1 MYGDYSKY
9 LELLK
14 KRYIRNGIVELG
26 DLDVEVNKYEL
37 ISVLSDLEDINKYL
51 AIATDNNPSLQL
63 LAKDYITFYESLRR
77 KVVEEYNNLYDER
90 IEELYTSVLNQVKI
104 GTVEDDYRVVS
115 KDVRPYVLGD
125 VGEPS
130 EVELT
135 PRELQEVKVLATV
148 VQDERPKDLE
158 IKGESN
164 LVDVITDLDDLGD
177 LDEGDAEL
185 FGFYDDDDD
194 FEDLDDLDDED
205 DFEDAFDV
213 GGIAVKG
220 NYMTLG
226 GDVDLPK
233 GLKRDFSLGL
243 DKPIKKSDFVPRRST
258 PQRDFKG
265 TEGINHSKK
274 LVTGG
279 KMVETNQN
287 FNERMYDKLDN
298 FSGALVDRLVKK
310 IK

>member
-26 DLDVEVNKYEL
+26 DLDVEANKYEL

-90 IEELYTSVLNQVKI
+90 IEELYTNVLNQVKI
-104 GTVEDDYRVVS
+104 GTVEDEYRVVRKEVS
-115 KDVRPYVLGD
+115 PYVLGD
-125 VGEPS
+125 VTES
-130 EVELT
+130 TEVELT
-135 PRELQEVKVLATV
+135 SKELQEVKVLATLV
-148 VQDERPKDLE
+148 KDERPQDLE
-158 IKGESN
+158 LEDESD
-164 LVDVITDLDDLGD
+164 LVDAITDLDDLGD

-185 FGFYDDDDD
+185 FGLYDDDD
-194 FEDLDDLDDED
+194 FDDED
-205 DFEDAFDV
+205 DFEDAFDDV
-213 GGIAVKG
+213 AEISNKG

-226 GDVDLPK
+226 GDIDLPK

-243 DKPIKKSDFVPRRST
+243 DKPIKKSDFVPKRTIS
-258 PQRDFKG
+258 QRDSKG
-265 TEGINHSKK
+265 TEGSNHSRKP
-274 LVTGG
+274 VNGG
-279 KMVETNQN
+279 QMVETNQN

>member
-26 DLDVEVNKYEL
+26 DLDVEANKYEL

-90 IEELYTSVLNQVKI
+90 IEDLYTNVLNQVKI
-104 GTVEDDYRVVS
+104 GTVEDEYRVVS
-115 KDVRPYVLGD
+115 KEVSPYVLGD
-125 VGEPS
+125 VTES
-130 EVELT
+130 MEVELT
-135 PRELQEVKVLATV
+135 SKELQEVKVLATL
-148 VQDERPKDLE
+148 VQDEQPQDLE
-158 IKGESN
+158 IEDESD
-164 LVDVITDLDDLGD
+164 LVGAITDLDALGD

-185 FGFYDDDDD
+185 FGLYDDDDD
-194 FEDLDDLDDED
+194 FEDLDDED

-213 GGIAVKG
+213 GEIAVKG

-265 TEGINHSKK
+265 TEGGNHSRK

>member
-26 DLDVEVNKYEL
+26 DLDVEANKYEL

-90 IEELYTSVLNQVKI
+90 IEELYTNVLNQVKI
-104 GTVEDDYRVVS
+104 GTVEDEYRVVS
-115 KDVRPYVLGD
+115 KEVSPYVLGD
-125 VGEPS
+125 VTES
-130 EVELT
+130 TEVELT
-135 PRELQEVKVLATV
+135 SKELQEVKVLATL
-148 VQDERPKDLE
+148 VQDEQPQDLE
-158 IKGESN
+158 LEDESD

-185 FGFYDDDDD
+185 FGLYDDDDFDD
-194 FEDLDDLDDED
+194 FDDED
-205 DFEDAFDV
+205 DFEDAFDDV
-213 GGIAVKG
+213 AEISNKG
-220 NYMTLG
+220 NYMSLG

-243 DKPIKKSDFVPRRST
+243 DKPIKKSDFVPKRTVS
-258 PQRDFKG
+258 QRESKG
-265 TEGINHSKK
+265 IEGSNHSRKP
-274 LVTGG
+274 VNSGQ
-279 KMVETNQN
+279 MVETNQN

>member
-26 DLDVEVNKYEL
+26 DLDVEANKYEL

-115 KDVRPYVLGD
+115 KEVSPYVLATD
-125 VGEPS
+125 NVPQ
-130 EVELT
+130 VELT
-135 PRELQEVKVLATV
+135 PKELQEVKVLATL

-158 IKGESN
+158 LENESN
-164 LVDVITDLDDLGD
+164 LVGVITDLDDLGD

-194 FEDLDDLDDED
+194 FEDLDDED

-213 GGIAVKG
+213 AEIADKG
-220 NYMTLG
+220 SYMTLG

-258 PQRDFKG
+258 LQRDFKG
-265 TEGINHSKK
+265 TEGSNHSRKP
-274 LVTGG
+274 VNSG

>member
-26 DLDVEVNKYEL
+26 DLDVEANKYEL

-90 IEELYTSVLNQVKI
+90 IEELYTNVLNQVKI
-104 GTVEDDYRVVS
+104 GTVEDEYRVVS
-115 KDVRPYVLGD
+115 KEVSPYVLGD
-125 VGEPS
+125 VTKS
-130 EVELT
+130 TEVELT
-135 PRELQEVKVLATV
+135 SKELQEVKVLATLV
-148 VQDERPKDLE
+148 KDERPQDLE
-158 IKGESN
+158 IEDESD
-164 LVDVITDLDDLGD
+164 LVDAITDLDDLGD

-185 FGFYDDDDD
+185 FGLYDDDDFDD
-194 FEDLDDLDDED
+194 FDDED
-205 DFEDAFDV
+205 DFEDAFDDV
-213 GGIAVKG
+213 VEISNKG

-243 DKPIKKSDFVPRRST
+243 DKPIKKSDFVPKRTVS
-258 PQRDFKG
+258 QRDSKG
-265 TEGINHSKK
+265 TGGSNHSRKP
-274 LVTGG
+274 VNGG
-279 KMVETNQN
+279 QMVETNQN

>member
-26 DLDVEVNKYEL
+26 DLDVEANKYEL

-63 LAKDYITFYESLRR
+63 LAKNYITFYESLRR

-90 IEELYTSVLNQVKI
+90 IEELYTNVLNQVKI
-104 GTVEDDYRVVS
+104 GTVEDEYRVVS
-115 KDVRPYVLGD
+115 KEVSPYVLGD
-125 VGEPS
+125 VTKS
-130 EVELT
+130 TEVELT
-135 PRELQEVKVLATV
+135 SKELQEVKVLATLV
-148 VQDERPKDLE
+148 KDERPQDLE
-158 IKGESN
+158 IEDESD
-164 LVDVITDLDDLGD
+164 LVDAITDLDD

-185 FGFYDDDDD
+185 FGLYDDDDFDD
-194 FEDLDDLDDED
+194 FDDED
-205 DFEDAFDV
+205 DFEDAFDDV
-213 GGIAVKG
+213 AEISNKG

-226 GDVDLPK
+226 GDVELPK

-243 DKPIKKSDFVPRRST
+243 DKPIKKSDFVPKRTIS
-258 PQRDFKG
+258 QRDSKG
-265 TEGINHSKK
+265 TEGSKHSRKP
-274 LVTGG
+274 VNGG
-279 KMVETNQN
+279 QMVESNQN

>member
-26 DLDVEVNKYEL
+26 DLDVEANKYEL

-90 IEELYTSVLNQVKI
+90 IEELYTNVLNQVKI
-104 GTVEDDYRVVS
+104 GTVEDEYRVVS
-115 KDVRPYVLGD
+115 EEVSPYVLGD
-125 VGEPS
+125 VTES
-130 EVELT
+130 TEVDLT
-135 PRELQEVKVLATV
+135 SKELQEVKVLATLV
-148 VQDERPKDLE
+148 KDKRPQDLE
-158 IKGESN
+158 IEDESD
-164 LVDVITDLDDLGD
+164 LVDAITDLDD

-185 FGFYDDDDD
+185 FGFYDDDDFD
-194 FEDLDDLDDED
+194 GFDDED
-205 DFEDAFDV
+205 DFEDAFDDV
-213 GGIAVKG
+213 AEISNKG

-243 DKPIKKSDFVPRRST
+243 DKPIKKSDFVPKRTIS
-258 PQRDFKG
+258 QRDSKG
-265 TEGINHSKK
+265 TEGSKHSRKP
-274 LVTGG
+274 VNGG
-279 KMVETNQN
+279 QMVETNQN

>member
-26 DLDVEVNKYEL
+26 DLDVEANKYEL

-90 IEELYTSVLNQVKI
+90 IEELYTNVLNQVKI
-104 GTVEDDYRVVS
+104 GTVEDEYRVVS
-115 KDVRPYVLGD
+115 KEVSPYVLGD
-125 VGEPS
+125 VTES
-130 EVELT
+130 TVVELT
-135 PRELQEVKVLATV
+135 SKELQEVKVLATLV
-148 VQDERPKDLE
+148 KDERPQDLE
-158 IKGESN
+158 IEDEGD
-164 LVDVITDLDDLGD
+164 LVDAITDLDDLGD

-185 FGFYDDDDD
+185 FGLYDDDD
-194 FEDLDDLDDED
+194 FDDED
-205 DFEDAFDV
+205 DFEDAFDDV
-213 GGIAVKG
+213 AEISNKG

-243 DKPIKKSDFVPRRST
+243 DKPIKKSDFVPKRTVS
-258 PQRDFKG
+258 QRESKG
-265 TEGINHSKK
+265 TEGSNYSRKP
-274 LVTGG
+274 VNGG
-279 KMVETNQN
+279 QMVETNQN

>member
-26 DLDVEVNKYEL
+26 DLDVEANKYEL

-77 KVVEEYNNLYDER
+77 KVVEEYNNLYDEL
-90 IEELYTSVLNQVKI
+90 IEELYTNVLNQVKI
-104 GTVEDDYRVVS
+104 GTVEDEYRVVRKEVS
-115 KDVRPYVLGD
+115 PYVLGD
-125 VGEPS
+125 VTES
-130 EVELT
+130 TEVELT
-135 PRELQEVKVLATV
+135 SKELQEVKVLATLV
-148 VQDERPKDLE
+148 KDERPQDLE
-158 IKGESN
+158 LEDESD
-164 LVDVITDLDDLGD
+164 LVDAITDLDDLGD

-185 FGFYDDDDD
+185 FGLYDDDD
-194 FEDLDDLDDED
+194 FDDED
-205 DFEDAFDV
+205 DFEDAFDDV
-213 GGIAVKG
+213 AEISNKG

-226 GDVDLPK
+226 GDIDLPK

-243 DKPIKKSDFVPRRST
+243 DKPIKKSDFVPKRTIS
-258 PQRDFKG
+258 QRDSKG
-265 TEGINHSKK
+265 TEGSNHSRKP
-274 LVTGG
+274 VNGG
-279 KMVETNQN
+279 QMVETNQN

>member
-26 DLDVEVNKYEL
+26 DLDVEANKYEL

-90 IEELYTSVLNQVKI
+90 IEELYTNVLNQVKI
-104 GTVEDDYRVVS
+104 GTVEDEYRVVS
-115 KDVRPYVLGD
+115 KEVSPYVLGD
-125 VGEPS
+125 VTES
-130 EVELT
+130 MEVELT
-135 PRELQEVKVLATV
+135 SKELQEVKVLATLV
-148 VQDERPKDLE
+148 KDERPQDLE
-158 IKGESN
+158 IEDESD
-164 LVDVITDLDDLGD
+164 LVDAITDLDDLGD

-185 FGFYDDDDD
+185 FGLYDDDD
-194 FEDLDDLDDED
+194 FDDED
-205 DFEDAFDV
+205 DFEDAFDDV
-213 GGIAVKG
+213 AEISNKG

-243 DKPIKKSDFVPRRST
+243 DKPIKKSDFVPKRTVS
-258 PQRDFKG
+258 QRDFKG
-265 TEGINHSKK
+265 TEGSNHSWKP
-274 LVTGG
+274 VNGG
-279 KMVETNQN
+279 RMVETNQN

>member
-26 DLDVEVNKYEL
+26 DLDVEANKYEL

-90 IEELYTSVLNQVKI
+90 IEELYTNVLNQVKI
-104 GTVEDDYRVVS
+104 GTVEDEYRVVRKEVS
-115 KDVRPYVLGD
+115 PYVLGD
-125 VGEPS
+125 VTES
-130 EVELT
+130 TEVELT
-135 PRELQEVKVLATV
+135 SKELQEVKVLATLV
-148 VQDERPKDLE
+148 KDERPQDLE
-158 IKGESN
+158 IEDESD

-177 LDEGDAEL
+177 LGDLDEGDAEL
-185 FGFYDDDDD
+185 FGLYDDDDYDD
-194 FEDLDDLDDED
+194 FDDED

-213 GGIAVKG
+213 GEIAVKG

-265 TEGINHSKK
+265 TEGSNHSRKP
-274 LVTGG
+274 VSGG

>member
-26 DLDVEVNKYEL
+26 DLDVEANKYEL

-90 IEELYTSVLNQVKI
+90 IEELYTNVLNQVKI
-104 GTVEDDYRVVS
+104 GTVEDEYRVVS
-115 KDVRPYVLGD
+115 KEVSPYVLGD
-125 VGEPS
+125 VTES
-130 EVELT
+130 TEVDLT
-135 PRELQEVKVLATV
+135 SKELQEVKVLATL
-148 VQDERPKDLE
+148 VQDEQPQDLE
-158 IKGESN
+158 IEDESD
-164 LVDVITDLDDLGD
+164 LVDAITDLDDLGD

-185 FGFYDDDDD
+185 FGLYDDDDFDD
-194 FEDLDDLDDED
+194 FDDED
-205 DFEDAFDV
+205 DFEDAFDDV
-213 GGIAVKG
+213 AEISNKG

-243 DKPIKKSDFVPRRST
+243 DKPIKKSDFVPKRTIS
-258 PQRDFKG
+258 QRDSKG
-265 TEGINHSKK
+265 TEGSKHSRKPVK
-274 LVTGG
+274 GG
-279 KMVETNQN
+279 QMVETNQN

>member
-26 DLDVEVNKYEL
+26 DLDVEANKYEL

-90 IEELYTSVLNQVKI
+90 IEELYTNVLNQVKI
-104 GTVEDDYRVVS
+104 GTVEDEYRVVS
-115 KDVRPYVLGD
+115 KEVSPYVLGD
-125 VGEPS
+125 VTES
-130 EVELT
+130 TEVDLT
-135 PRELQEVKVLATV
+135 SKELQEVKVLATL
-148 VQDERPKDLE
+148 VQDEQPQDLE
-158 IKGESN
+158 IEDESD
-164 LVDVITDLDDLGD
+164 LVDAITDLDDLGD

-185 FGFYDDDDD
+185 FGLYDDDDFDD
-194 FEDLDDLDDED
+194 FDDED
-205 DFEDAFDV
+205 DFEDAFDDV
-213 GGIAVKG
+213 AEISNKG

-243 DKPIKKSDFVPRRST
+243 DKPIKKSDFVPKRTIS
-258 PQRDFKG
+258 QRDSKG
-265 TEGINHSKK
+265 TEGSKHSRKP
-274 LVTGG
+274 VNGG
-279 KMVETNQN
+279 QMVETNQN

>member
-26 DLDVEVNKYEL
+26 DLDVEANKYEL

-90 IEELYTSVLNQVKI
+90 IEELYTNVLNQVKI
-104 GTVEDDYRVVS
+104 GTVEDEYRVVS
-115 KDVRPYVLGD
+115 KEVSPYVLGD
-125 VGEPS
+125 VTES
-130 EVELT
+130 TEVELT
-135 PRELQEVKVLATV
+135 SKELQEVKVLATLV
-148 VQDERPKDLE
+148 KDERPQDLE
-158 IKGESN
+158 IEDESD

-185 FGFYDDDDD
+185 FGLYDDDDFDD
-194 FEDLDDLDDED
+194 FDDED
-205 DFEDAFDV
+205 DFEDAFDDV
-213 GGIAVKG
+213 AEISNKG

-243 DKPIKKSDFVPRRST
+243 DKPIKKSDFVTRRSVS
-258 PQRDFKG
+258 QRDSKG
-265 TEGINHSKK
+265 TEGSNHSRKP
-274 LVTGG
+274 VNSG

>member
-26 DLDVEVNKYEL
+26 DLDVEANKYEL

-158 IKGESN
+158 IKDESN

-194 FEDLDDLDDED
+194 FEDLDDED

-213 GGIAVKG
+213 GEIAVKG

-258 PQRDFKG
+258 SQRDFKG
-265 TEGINHSKK
+265 TEGSNHSREP
-274 LVTGG
+274 VSGG

>member
-26 DLDVEVNKYEL
+26 DLDVEANKYEL

-158 IKGESN
+158 IKDESN

-194 FEDLDDLDDED
+194 FEDLDDED

-213 GGIAVKG
+213 GEIAVKG

-265 TEGINHSKK
+265 IEGSNHSRKP
-274 LVTGG
+274 VSGG

>member
-26 DLDVEVNKYEL
+26 DLDVEANKYEL

-90 IEELYTSVLNQVKI
+90 IEELYTNVLNQVKI
-104 GTVEDDYRVVS
+104 GTVEDEYRVVS
-115 KDVRPYVLGD
+115 KEVSPYVLGD
-125 VGEPS
+125 VIES
-130 EVELT
+130 TEVELT
-135 PRELQEVKVLATV
+135 SKELQEVKVLATLV
-148 VQDERPKDLE
+148 KDERPQDLE
-158 IKGESN
+158 IEDESD
-164 LVDVITDLDDLGD
+164 LVDAITDLDDLGD
-177 LDEGDAEL
+177 LDEGDVEL
-185 FGFYDDDDD
+185 FGLYDDDDFDD
-194 FEDLDDLDDED
+194 FDDED
-205 DFEDAFDV
+205 DFEDAFDDV
-213 GGIAVKG
+213 AEISNKG

-243 DKPIKKSDFVPRRST
+243 DKPIKKSDFVPKRTIS
-258 PQRDFKG
+258 QRDSKG
-265 TEGINHSKK
+265 TEGIEHSRKP
-274 LVTGG
+274 VNGG
-279 KMVETNQN
+279 QMVETNQN

>member
-26 DLDVEVNKYEL
+26 DLDVEANKYEL

-90 IEELYTSVLNQVKI
+90 IEELYTNVLNQVKI
-104 GTVEDDYRVVS
+104 GTVEDEYRVVS
-115 KDVRPYVLGD
+115 KEVSPYVLGD
-125 VGEPS
+125 VTES
-130 EVELT
+130 TEVDLT
-135 PRELQEVKVLATV
+135 SKELQEVKVLATL
-148 VQDERPKDLE
+148 VQDEQPQDLE
-158 IKGESN
+158 IEDESD
-164 LVDVITDLDDLGD
+164 LVDAITDLDDLGD
-177 LDEGDAEL
+177 LDEGDVEL
-185 FGFYDDDDD
+185 FGLYDDDD
-194 FEDLDDLDDED
+194 FD
-205 DFEDAFDV
+205 DFDDEDAFDDV
-213 GGIAVKG
+213 AEISNKG

-243 DKPIKKSDFVPRRST
+243 DKPIKKSDFVPKRSIS
-258 PQRDFKG
+258 QRDLKG
-265 TEGINHSKK
+265 TEGSNHSRKP
-274 LVTGG
+274 VNGG
-279 KMVETNQN
+279 RMVETNQN

-298 FSGALVDRLVKK
+298 FSGVLVDRLVKK

>member
-26 DLDVEVNKYEL
+26 DLDVEANKYEL

-63 LAKDYITFYESLRR
+63 LSKDYITFYESLRR

-90 IEELYTSVLNQVKI
+90 IEELYTNVLNQVKI
-104 GTVEDDYRVVS
+104 GTVEDEYRVVS
-115 KDVRPYVLGD
+115 KEVSPYVLGD
-125 VGEPS
+125 IGES
-130 EVELT
+130 LEVELT

-158 IKGESN
+158 IKDESN

-185 FGFYDDDDD
+185 FGFYDDDD
-194 FEDLDDLDDED
+194 FDDLGDED
-205 DFEDAFDV
+205 DFEDTFDDV
-213 GGIAVKG
+213 AEISNKG

-233 GLKRDFSLGL
+233 SLKRDFSLGL
-243 DKPIKKSDFVPRRST
+243 DKPIKKSDFVPKRIVS
-258 PQRDFKG
+258 QRVFKG
-265 TEGINHSKK
+265 TEGSNHSRKP
-274 LVTGG
+274 VNGG
-279 KMVETNQN
+279 QMVETNQN

>member
-26 DLDVEVNKYEL
+26 DLDVEANKYEL

-90 IEELYTSVLNQVKI
+90 IEELYTNVLNQVKI
-104 GTVEDDYRVVS
+104 GTVEDEYRVVS
-115 KDVRPYVLGD
+115 KEVSPYVLGD
-125 VGEPS
+125 VTES
-130 EVELT
+130 TEVELT
-135 PRELQEVKVLATV
+135 SKELQEVKVLATLV
-148 VQDERPKDLE
+148 KDERPQDLE
-158 IKGESN
+158 IEDESD

-185 FGFYDDDDD
+185 FGLYDDDDFDD
-194 FEDLDDLDDED
+194 FDDED
-205 DFEDAFDV
+205 DFEDAFDDV
-213 GGIAVKG
+213 AEISNKG

-243 DKPIKKSDFVPRRST
+243 DKPIKKSDFVPRRSVS
-258 PQRDFKG
+258 QRDSKG
-265 TEGINHSKK
+265 TEGSNHSRKP
-274 LVTGG
+274 VNSG

>member
-9 LELLK
+9 LEILK

-26 DLDVEVNKYEL
+26 DLDVEANKYEL

-90 IEELYTSVLNQVKI
+90 IEELYTNVLNQVKI
-104 GTVEDDYRVVS
+104 GTVEDEYRVVS
-115 KDVRPYVLGD
+115 KEVSPYVLGD
-125 VGEPS
+125 VTES
-130 EVELT
+130 TEVELT
-135 PRELQEVKVLATV
+135 SKELQEVKVLATL
-148 VQDERPKDLE
+148 VQDEQPQDLE
-158 IKGESN
+158 IEGESD
-164 LVDVITDLDDLGD
+164 LVDATTDLGD

-185 FGFYDDDDD
+185 FGLYDDDDFDD
-194 FEDLDDLDDED
+194 FDDED
-205 DFEDAFDV
+205 DFEDAFDDV
-213 GGIAVKG
+213 AEISNKG

-243 DKPIKKSDFVPRRST
+243 DKPIKKSDFVPKRTVS
-258 PQRDFKG
+258 QRESKG
-265 TEGINHSKK
+265 TEGSNHSRKP
-274 LVTGG
+274 VNGG
-279 KMVETNQN
+279 QMVETNQN

>member
-26 DLDVEVNKYEL
+26 DLDVEANKYEL

-148 VQDERPKDLE
+148 VQDEHSQDLE
-158 IKGESN
+158 IEDESD
-164 LVDVITDLDDLGD
+164 LVDAITDLDDLGD
-177 LDEGDAEL
+177 LDEGEAEL
-185 FGFYDDDDD
+185 FGLYDDDD
-194 FEDLDDLDDED
+194 FDDED
-205 DFEDAFDV
+205 DFEDAFDDV
-213 GGIAVKG
+213 TEISNKG

-226 GDVDLPK
+226 GEVDLPK

-243 DKPIKKSDFVPRRST
+243 DKPIKKSDFVPKRTIS
-258 PQRDFKG
+258 QRDSKG
-265 TEGINHSKK
+265 TEGSKHSRKP
-274 LVTGG
+274 VNGG
-279 KMVETNQN
+279 QMVETNQN

>member
-26 DLDVEVNKYEL
+26 DLDVEANKYEL

-90 IEELYTSVLNQVKI
+90 IEELYTNVLNQVKI
-104 GTVEDDYRVVS
+104 GTVDDEYRVVS
-115 KDVRPYVLGD
+115 KEVSPYVLGD
-125 VGEPS
+125 VTES
-130 EVELT
+130 MEVELT
-135 PRELQEVKVLATV
+135 SKELQEVKVLATL
-148 VQDERPKDLE
+148 VQDERPQDLE
-158 IKGESN
+158 IEDESD
-164 LVDVITDLDDLGD
+164 LVDVITDLDDLAD

-185 FGFYDDDDD
+185 FGLYDDDD
-194 FEDLDDLDDED
+194 FDDED

-213 GGIAVKG
+213 GEIAVKG

-243 DKPIKKSDFVPRRST
+243 DKPIKKSDFVPKRTIS
-258 PQRDFKG
+258 QRDSKG
-265 TEGINHSKK
+265 IEGSKHSRKP
-274 LVTGG
+274 VNGG
-279 KMVETNQN
+279 QMVETNQN

>member
-26 DLDVEVNKYEL
+26 DLDVEANKYEL

-194 FEDLDDLDDED
+194 FEDLDDED

-213 GGIAVKG
+213 GEIAVKG

-265 TEGINHSKK
+265 IEGSNHSRKP
-274 LVTGG
+274 VSGG

>member
-26 DLDVEVNKYEL
+26 DLDVEANKYEL

-90 IEELYTSVLNQVKI
+90 IEELYTNVLNQVKI

-148 VQDERPKDLE
+148 VQDEQPQDLE
-158 IKGESN
+158 IEDESD
-164 LVDVITDLDDLGD
+164 LVDAITDLDDLGD

-185 FGFYDDDDD
+185 FGFYDD
-194 FEDLDDLDDED
+194 FN
-205 DFEDAFDV
+205 
-213 GGIAVKG
+213 GK
-220 NYMTLG
+220 N
-226 GDVDLPK
+226 
-233 GLKRDFSLGL
+233 
-243 DKPIKKSDFVPRRST
+243 KK
-258 PQRDFKG
+258 
-265 TEGINHSKK
+265 
-274 LVTGG
+274 
-279 KMVETNQN
+279 
-287 FNERMYDKLDN
+287 
-298 FSGALVDRLVKK
+298 
-310 IK
+310 

>member
-26 DLDVEVNKYEL
+26 DLDVEANKYEL

-125 VGEPS
+125 VGEPA

-158 IKGESN
+158 IKDESN

-194 FEDLDDLDDED
+194 FEDLDDED

-213 GGIAVKG
+213 GEIAVKG

-265 TEGINHSKK
+265 IEVSNHSRKP
-274 LVTGG
+274 VSGG

>member
-26 DLDVEVNKYEL
+26 DLDVEANKYEL

-158 IKGESN
+158 INDESN

-194 FEDLDDLDDED
+194 FEDLDDED

-213 GGIAVKG
+213 GEIAVKG

-258 PQRDFKG
+258 SQRDFKG
-265 TEGINHSKK
+265 TEGSNHSRKP
-274 LVTGG
+274 VSGG

>member
-26 DLDVEVNKYEL
+26 DLDVEANKYEL

-90 IEELYTSVLNQVKI
+90 IEELYTNVLNQVKI
-104 GTVEDDYRVVS
+104 GTVEDEYRVVS
-115 KDVRPYVLGD
+115 KEVSPYVLGD
-125 VGEPS
+125 VTES
-130 EVELT
+130 TEVDLT
-135 PRELQEVKVLATV
+135 SKELQEVKVLATL
-148 VQDERPKDLE
+148 VQDERPQDLE
-158 IKGESN
+158 IEDESD
-164 LVDVITDLDDLGD
+164 LVDAITDLDDLGD

-185 FGFYDDDDD
+185 FGLYDDDD
-194 FEDLDDLDDED
+194 FDDED
-205 DFEDAFDV
+205 DFEDAFDDV
-213 GGIAVKG
+213 TEISNKG

-226 GDVDLPK
+226 GEVDLPK

-243 DKPIKKSDFVPRRST
+243 DKPIKKSDFVPKRTIS
-258 PQRDFKG
+258 QRDSKG
-265 TEGINHSKK
+265 TEGSKHSRKP
-274 LVTGG
+274 VNGG
-279 KMVETNQN
+279 QMVETNQN

>member
-26 DLDVEVNKYEL
+26 DLDVEANKYEL

-90 IEELYTSVLNQVKI
+90 IEELYTNVLNQVKI
-104 GTVEDDYRVVS
+104 GTVEDEYRVISKEVS
-115 KDVRPYVLGD
+115 PYVLGD
-125 VGEPS
+125 VTES
-130 EVELT
+130 TEFELT
-135 PRELQEVKVLATV
+135 SKELQEVKVLATL
-148 VQDERPKDLE
+148 VQDEQPQDLE
-158 IKGESN
+158 IEDESD

-185 FGFYDDDDD
+185 FGLYDDDDFDD
-194 FEDLDDLDDED
+194 FDDED

-213 GGIAVKG
+213 AEISNKG

-243 DKPIKKSDFVPRRST
+243 DKPIKKSDFVPKRTIS
-258 PQRDFKG
+258 QRDSKG
-265 TEGINHSKK
+265 TEGSNHSRKP
-274 LVTGG
+274 VNGG

-287 FNERMYDKLDN
+287 FNERMYGKLDN

>member
-26 DLDVEVNKYEL
+26 DLDVEANKYEL
-37 ISVLSDLEDINKYL
+37 ISALSDLEDINKYL

-90 IEELYTSVLNQVKI
+90 IEELYTNVLNQVKI
-104 GTVEDDYRVVS
+104 GTVEDEYRVVS
-115 KDVRPYVLGD
+115 KEVSPYVLGG
-125 VGEPS
+125 VTES
-130 EVELT
+130 TEVELT
-135 PRELQEVKVLATV
+135 SKELQEVKVLATLV
-148 VQDERPKDLE
+148 KDERPQDLE
-158 IKGESN
+158 IEDESD

-185 FGFYDDDDD
+185 FGLYDDDDFDD
-194 FEDLDDLDDED
+194 FADED
-205 DFEDAFDV
+205 DFEDAFEDV
-213 GGIAVKG
+213 AEISNKG

-243 DKPIKKSDFVPRRST
+243 DKPIKKSDFVPKRTIS
-258 PQRDFKG
+258 QRDSKG
-265 TEGINHSKK
+265 TEGSNHSRKS
-274 LVTGG
+274 VNGG
-279 KMVETNQN
+279 QMVETNQN

>member
-26 DLDVEVNKYEL
+26 DLDVEANKYEL

-90 IEELYTSVLNQVKI
+90 IEELYTNVLNQVKI
-104 GTVEDDYRVVS
+104 GTVEDEYRVVS
-115 KDVRPYVLGD
+115 KEVSPYVLGD
-125 VGEPS
+125 VTES
-130 EVELT
+130 TEVELT
-135 PRELQEVKVLATV
+135 SKELQEVKVLATL
-148 VQDERPKDLE
+148 VQDEQPQDLE
-158 IKGESN
+158 LEDESD
-164 LVDVITDLDDLGD
+164 LVDAITDLDDLGD
-177 LDEGDAEL
+177 LNEGDAEL
-185 FGFYDDDDD
+185 FGLYDDDDFDD
-194 FEDLDDLDDED
+194 FDDED
-205 DFEDAFDV
+205 DFEDAFDDV
-213 GGIAVKG
+213 TEISNKG

-243 DKPIKKSDFVPRRST
+243 DKPIKKSDFVPKRTIS
-258 PQRDFKG
+258 QRDSKG
-265 TEGINHSKK
+265 TKGSNHSRKP
-274 LVTGG
+274 VNGG
-279 KMVETNQN
+279 QMVETNQN

>member
-26 DLDVEVNKYEL
+26 DLDVEANKYEL

-90 IEELYTSVLNQVKI
+90 IEELYTNVLNQVKI
-104 GTVEDDYRVVS
+104 GTVEDEYRVVS
-115 KDVRPYVLGD
+115 KEVSPYVLGD
-125 VGEPS
+125 VTKS
-130 EVELT
+130 TEVDLT
-135 PRELQEVKVLATV
+135 SKELQEVKVLATL
-148 VQDERPKDLE
+148 VQDEQPQDLE
-158 IKGESN
+158 IEDESD
-164 LVDVITDLDDLGD
+164 LVDAITDLDDLGD

-185 FGFYDDDDD
+185 FGLYDDDDFDD
-194 FEDLDDLDDED
+194 FDDED
-205 DFEDAFDV
+205 DFEDAFDDV
-213 GGIAVKG
+213 TEISNKG

-243 DKPIKKSDFVPRRST
+243 DKPIKKSDFVPKRT
-258 PQRDFKG
+258 VAQRDFKG
-265 TEGINHSKK
+265 TEGINNSRKP
-274 LVTGG
+274 VNGG
-279 KMVETNQN
+279 QMVETNQN

>member
-26 DLDVEVNKYEL
+26 DLDVEANKYEL

-90 IEELYTSVLNQVKI
+90 IEELYTNVLNQVKI
-104 GTVEDDYRVVS
+104 GTVEDEYRVVS
-115 KDVRPYVLGD
+115 KEVSPYVLGD
-125 VGEPS
+125 VTES
-130 EVELT
+130 TEVELT
-135 PRELQEVKVLATV
+135 SKELQEVKVLATLV
-148 VQDERPKDLE
+148 KDERPQDLE
-158 IKGESN
+158 IEDESD
-164 LVDVITDLDDLGD
+164 LVDAITDLDDLGD

-185 FGFYDDDDD
+185 FGLYDDDDFDD
-194 FEDLDDLDDED
+194 FDDED
-205 DFEDAFDV
+205 EFEDAFDDV
-213 GGIAVKG
+213 AEISNKG

-243 DKPIKKSDFVPRRST
+243 DKPIKKSDFVPKRTIS
-258 PQRDFKG
+258 QRDSKG
-265 TEGINHSKK
+265 TGGSNHSRKP
-274 LVTGG
+274 VNGG
-279 KMVETNQN
+279 QMVETNQN

>member
-26 DLDVEVNKYEL
+26 DLDVEANKYEL

-63 LAKDYITFYESLRR
+63 LSKDYITFYESLRR

-90 IEELYTSVLNQVKI
+90 IEELYTNVLNQVKI
-104 GTVEDDYRVVS
+104 GTVEDEYRVVS
-115 KDVRPYVLGD
+115 KEVSPYVLSD
-125 VGEPS
+125 IGES
-130 EVELT
+130 LEVELT

-158 IKGESN
+158 IKDESN

-185 FGFYDDDDD
+185 FGLYDDDDFDD
-194 FEDLDDLDDED
+194 FDDED
-205 DFEDAFDV
+205 DFEDAFDDV
-213 GGIAVKG
+213 AEISNKG

-243 DKPIKKSDFVPRRST
+243 DKPIKKSDFVPKRTVS
-258 PQRDFKG
+258 QRESKG
-265 TEGINHSKK
+265 TEGSNHSKK
-274 LVTGG
+274 PVNGG
-279 KMVETNQN
+279 QMVETNQN

>member
-26 DLDVEVNKYEL
+26 DLDVEANKYEL

-90 IEELYTSVLNQVKI
+90 IEELYTNVLNQVKI
-104 GTVEDDYRVVS
+104 GTVEDEYRVVS
-115 KDVRPYVLGD
+115 KEVSPYVLGN
-125 VGEPS
+125 VTES
-130 EVELT
+130 TEVDLT
-135 PRELQEVKVLATV
+135 SKELQEVKVLATLV
-148 VQDERPKDLE
+148 KDERPQDLE
-158 IKGESN
+158 IEDESD
-164 LVDVITDLDDLGD
+164 LVDAITDLDDLGD

-185 FGFYDDDDD
+185 FGLYDDDDD
-194 FEDLDDLDDED
+194 FEDLDDGD

-213 GGIAVKG
+213 GEIAVKG

-226 GDVDLPK
+226 GEVDLPK

-243 DKPIKKSDFVPRRST
+243 DKPIKKSDFVPKRTIS
-258 PQRDFKG
+258 QRDSKG
-265 TEGINHSKK
+265 AEGSEHSRKP
-274 LVTGG
+274 VNGG
-279 KMVETNQN
+279 QMVETNQN